1 MKETRSNFAGAL
13 WARVKSLKLFSLK
26 SWPNWALTVAT
37 FVASFVMGAGFAG
50 AFVVGAYGFCGACC
64 AIGCAA
70 TLKFAAA
77 LAFLK
82 YASVM
87 GAFAMAWS
95 GIGYL
100 GLAARLKV
108 RGERENRELLST
120 FAAGKILTD
129 AGFIPTPVP
138 AGH

>member
-13 WARVKSLKLFSLK
+13 WARVKSLKPFSLK

-100 GLAARLKV
+100 GLAAQLKV

-129 AGFIPTPVP
+129 AGLVSVP

>member
-13 WARVKSLKLFSLK
+13 WARVKSLKLFNIE

-77 LAFLK
+77 LAFIK

-87 GAFAMAWS
+87 GTFAMAWS

-108 RGERENRELLST
+108 CDEWENRELLST
-120 FAAGKILTD
+120 FAAGKIVD
-129 AGFIPTPVP
+129 DYAGLVSVQ